1 MEGSGSARNTPFIV
15 VEGHND
21 MSPVAG
27 GGDPRI
33 SDDIPLFHGIE
44 IPEPDAPSRPGKEV
58 EGIREVSEGKTDLQL
73 HKDQVAANPFEAH
86 QAPVGHPE
94 AVHNDDVYAEYVGPS
109 PRHGSPAQ
117 APLDNTTTPAAV
129 QMRRN
134 RLPQPPPTL
143 RRATSSMR
151 EGLKNASVRV
161 AHAGEQMGKAWNKTL
176 DSAMIVCVI
185 CGALAILL
193 IALAL
198 SIHSWRY
205 QRLSYLDDN
214 GRNVSRV
221 DLGLQKLQRIQTLE
235 RKDDAGLVMLYDKPF
250 IYDDVMSSA
259 YCMRD
264 EPIAEGMAA
273 EEEQSSATLEGQR
286 AAKASMW
293 RLLQVTVKDERP
305 KRKGPLANP
314 PPHSVTVGR
323 DPQAP
328 GSLEPQYVEM
338 REILLGSTV
347 FDVHCKDLGRFKES
361 GALFMRM
368 MVAYFVAAGIG
379 MLGAICALVL
389 APRTSPWCTYMK
401 RMPIN
406 LLGSLAWIVAL
417 VVQLSALAAWGVGT
431 DVPACVTLEGGAS
444 VCKLGPGV
452 ALTVASLVLTVLAT
466 LSFCVFFTHTFIKD
480 LGLEKEKE
488 QKLRQLSER
497 RNHSSEPVPSVIAEQ
512 EPSAYPGDEV
522 QATATRDRFLAGQ
535 AMAGAPL
542 HEGTF
547 EGPRQEALGRGP
559 HAPVLGETDSPVRSV
574 TEDSHLTK
582 RDPIR
587 VPNA

>member
-21 MSPVAG
+21 MSPVG
-27 GGDPRI
+27 GGSDPRM
-33 SDDIPLFHGIE
+33 SDDIPLFQGIE
-44 IPEPDAPSRPGKEV
+44 IQEPEGSSRPGKEV
-58 EGIREVSEGKTDLQL
+58 EGIREVSGGKTDLQL
-73 HKDQVAANPFEAH
+73 HHDQEAANPFETY
-86 QAPVGHPE
+86 QAPAGHPE
-94 AVHNDDVYAEYVGPS
+94 AEHKDDVYAEFVGPS
-109 PRHGSPAQ
+109 PHHAAPAQ
-117 APLDNTTTPAAV
+117 EPHDNTTTPLAV
-129 QMRRN
+129 QGRSN
-134 RLPQPPPTL
+134 RLPRPPPRL
-143 RRATSSMR
+143 RRAASSMR
-151 EGLKNASVRV
+151 GGLKNASVRV
-161 AHAGEQMGKAWNKTL
+161 AKAGEQMGRAWNKTL
-176 DSAMIVCVI
+176 DSAMIVCVV
-185 CGALAILL
+185 CGALAIFLL
-193 IALAL
+193 ALAL

-205 QRLSYLDDN
+205 QRLLYVDDN
-214 GRNVSRV
+214 GENVSRV
-221 DLGLQKLQRIQTLE
+221 NLGLQRLQRIQTLE
-235 RKDDAGLVMLYDKPF
+235 RKDNAGLVVLYDNPF
-250 IYDDVMSSA
+250 TYQDVMSSA
-259 YCMRD
+259 YCLRN
-264 EPIAEGMAA
+264 EEVAEGMAA
-273 EEEQSSATLEGQR
+273 KEQPSAGEEVQN
-286 AAKASMW
+286 AAKASMS

-305 KRKGPLANP
+305 KRKGALASP
-314 PPHSVTVGR
+314 PPYSVTVGR

-361 GALFMRM
+361 GALFLRM

-379 MLGAICALVL
+379 MVGAICALVL
-389 APRTSPWCTYMK
+389 APMTGPWCTYMK

-444 VCKLGPGV
+444 VCNLGPGV
-452 ALTVASLVLTVLAT
+452 ALTVASLVLTVLAA

-497 RNHSSEPVPSVIAEQ
+497 RHHSSEAVPSVIAAQ
-512 EPSAYPGDEV
+512 EPSAHPGDEA
-522 QATATRDRFLAGQ
+522 QAAATRERFLAGQ

-542 HEGTF
+542 HEGMF
-547 EGPRQEALGRGP
+547 EGPREEAHGRGP

-574 TEDSHLTK
+574 TEDSHLTR

>member
-27 GGDPRI
+27 GSDPRM
-33 SDDIPLFHGIE
+33 SDDIPLFQGIE
-44 IPEPDAPSRPGKEV
+44 IPEPEGSSRPGKDV
-58 EGIREVSEGKTDLQL
+58 EGIREVSGGKTDLQL
-73 HKDQVAANPFEAH
+73 HKDQMAANPFDIQQTPLAH
-86 QAPVGHPE
+86 AEPE
-94 AVHNDDVYAEYVGPS
+94 PNDDGYAEFVGPS
-109 PRHGSPAQ
+109 PRPVPPPQ
-117 APLDNTTTPAAV
+117 EPQDNTTTPVAM
-129 QMRRN
+129 QGRRH
-134 RLPQPPPTL
+134 RLPRPPPRL

-151 EGLKNASVRV
+151 GGLKNASARV
-161 AHAGEQMGKAWNKTL
+161 AQAGEQMGKAWNKTL

-198 SIHSWRY
+198 SMHSWRY
-205 QRLSYLDDN
+205 QRLPYLDDN
-214 GRNVSRV
+214 GQNVSRV
-221 DLGLQKLQRIQTLE
+221 DLGLQRLQRIQSLE
-235 RKDDAGLVMLYDKPF
+235 RKDNAGLVMLYDKPF
-250 IYDDVMSSA
+250 TYDDVMSSA

-264 EPIAEGMAA
+264 APVAEGTAA
-273 EEEQSSATLEGQR
+273 EEQPPATAEDQN
-286 AAKASMW
+286 AATATMG
-293 RLLQVTVKDERP
+293 RRLQVTVKDETP

-347 FDVHCKDLGRFKES
+347 FDVHCKDLGRFKDS
-361 GALFMRM
+361 GALFSRM

-379 MLGAICALVL
+379 MVGAICALVL
-389 APRTSPWCTYMK
+389 APMTSPWCTYMK

-452 ALTVASLVLTVLAT
+452 ALTVASLVLTVLAA

-497 RNHSSEPVPSVIAEQ
+497 RNHSSEAVPSVMAER

-522 QATATRDRFLAGQ
+522 QAAATRDRFLSGQ
-535 AMAGAPL
+535 AMGGAPV
-542 HEGTF
+542 HEGMF
-547 EGPRQEALGRGP
+547 EGPREEAHSRGP

-574 TEDSHLTK
+574 TEDSHLTR